1 MTTTRTSDTSA
12 STSSINN
19 TISNNNSAPQHELMS
34 QFRVEQGE
42 LVAAGYTMAEI
53 SQLLARPAFYVY
65 DRTIIGQQVAS
76 FRQHIP
82 NRIKLHYAVKANP
95 YWPVVQHLKPL
106 VDGFD
111 VASQKEMLLALQ
123 SGMPVADIS
132 FAGPGKG
139 DAELLSAIIAGVTLN
154 VESLGELQ
162 RICQLGAQTANT
174 PQVALRVN
182 PAFELK
188 ASGMKMAGGAKPF
201 GIDEELVLETL
212 AKIGDMPVKLRGF
225 HIFCGSQNLKAEA
238 LIEAHQHTFAL
249 AAKLVA
255 ACPYRPEMINL
266 GGGFGIPYFAGER
279 RLNLAPVGESLQSL
293 LQQYEQQLADIELVI
308 ELGRYLVAE
317 AGLYACQVVDKKQ
330 SRGTTYLVCNGG
342 LHHHL
347 ANSGNFG
354 QVIRKNYPVAIA
366 NRFSQ
371 SETEL
376 VTVVGPLCTPLD
388 ILADRMVLP
397 KAEVGDWVVVYQ
409 SGAYGPTA
417 SPQDFLGHPNVAEIL
432 L

>member
-1 MTTTRTSDTSA
+1 MSSNSA
-12 STSSINN
+12 NHTG
-19 TISNNNSAPQHELMS
+19 TNNNAPQHEQMS
-34 QFRVEQGE
+34 QFSTQNGQ
-42 LVAAGYTMAEI
+42 LLAAGFSMTEI
-53 SQLLARPAFYVY
+53 SQLLNRPAFYVY
-65 DRTIIGQQVAS
+65 DRSIINQQVAS
-76 FRQHIP
+76 FRRHIP
-82 NRIKLHYAVKANP
+82 SRIKLHYAVKANP
-95 YWPVVQHLKPL
+95 YWPVVEHLKPL

-111 VASQKEMLLALQ
+111 VASQKEMLLAIQ

-154 VESLGELQ
+154 VESLGELK
-162 RICQLGAQTANT
+162 RICALGAQTNKT

-201 GIDEELVLETL
+201 GIDEEQVLELL
-212 AKIGDMPVKLRGF
+212 ADIADMPVKLRGF

-279 RLNLAPVGESLQSL
+279 RLNLAPVGESLQDL
-293 LQQYEQQLADIELVI
+293 LQQYDNELAGIELVI

-317 AGLYACQVVDKKQ
+317 AGLYACQVVDKKH

-376 VTVVGPLCTPLD
+376 VTIVGPLCTPLD
-388 ILADRMVLP
+388 ILADRMNLP

>member
-1 MTTTRTSDTSA
+1 MSSTLNTETRPQ
-12 STSSINN
+12 
-19 TISNNNSAPQHELMS
+19 APQHELMS
-34 QFRVEQGE
+34 QFSCQGDH
-42 LVAAGYTMAEI
+42 LLLGGFSLYAISTMLGKAV
-53 SQLLARPAFYVY
+53 FYAY
-65 DRTIIGQQVAS
+65 DRQVINQQIQR
-76 FRQHIP
+76 FRAAIP

-95 YWPVVQHLKPL
+95 YWPVVQHMRPL

-111 VASQKEMLLALQ
+111 VASQKEMLLAIQ

-132 FAGPGKG
+132 FAGPGKT
-139 DAELLSAIIAGVTLN
+139 DTELAAAITAGVTLN
-154 VESLGELQ
+154 VESASELQ
-162 RICQLGAQTANT
+162 RICRLAELHKVT

-201 GIDEELVLETL
+201 GIDEEQVFELLTQ
-212 AKIGDMPVKLRGF
+212 IGAMPVKLRGF
-225 HIFCGSQNLKAEA
+225 HIFCGSQNLKTEA
-238 LIEAHQHTFAL
+238 LTEAHQLTFDL
-249 AAKLVA
+249 AAKLVT
-255 ACPYRPEMINL
+255 ACPYRPDLINL
-266 GGGFGIPYFAGER
+266 GGGFGIPYFPGEK
-279 RLNLAPVGESLQSL
+279 RLDIQPIGLSLTQL
-293 LQQYEQQLADIELVI
+293 LQQHEQALAGIELVI

-317 AGLYACQVVDKKQ
+317 AGVYACQVVDKKV

-354 QVIRKNYPVAIA
+354 QVIRKNYPVAIGNKMQQA
-366 NRFSQ
+366 D
-371 SETEL
+371 TEL

-388 ILADRMVLP
+388 ILADKVSLP
-397 KAEVGDWVVVYQ
+397 VAEVGDWVVVYQ

-417 SPQDFLGHPNVAEIL
+417 SPQDFLGHPAVVEIL

>member
-1 MTTTRTSDTSA
+1 MSSSLNTETRPQ
-12 STSSINN
+12 
-19 TISNNNSAPQHELMS
+19 APQHELMS
-34 QFRVEQGE
+34 QFSCQGDE
-42 LVAAGYTMAEI
+42 LLLGGFSLNAISTM
-53 SQLLARPAFYVY
+53 LGKTVFYAY
-65 DRTIIGQQVAS
+65 DRQIINQQIQR
-76 FRQHIP
+76 FRAAIP
-82 NRIKLHYAVKANP
+82 GRIKLHYAVKANP
-95 YWPVVQHLKPL
+95 YWPVVQHMRPL

-132 FAGPGKG
+132 FAGPGKT
-139 DAELLSAIIAGVTLN
+139 DTELAAAITAGVTLN
-154 VESLGELQ
+154 VESASELQ
-162 RICQLGAQTANT
+162 RICQLGKQHKVT

-201 GIDEELVLETL
+201 GIDEEQVFELLTQI
-212 AKIGDMPVKLRGF
+212 AAMPVKLRGF
-225 HIFCGSQNLKAEA
+225 HIFCGSQNLKTEA
-238 LIEAHQHTFAL
+238 LTEAHQLTFDL

-255 ACPYRPEMINL
+255 ACPYRPDLINL
-266 GGGFGIPYFAGER
+266 GGGFGIPYFPGEK
-279 RLNLAPVGESLQSL
+279 RLDLQPIGLSLKHL
-293 LQQYEQQLADIELVI
+293 LQQYEHALAGIELVI

-317 AGLYACQVVDKKQ
+317 AGVYACQVVDKKV

-354 QVIRKNYPVAIA
+354 QVIRKNYPVAIGNKMQQA
-366 NRFSQ
+366 AA
-371 SETEL
+371 EP

-388 ILADRMVLP
+388 ILADKVSLP
-397 KAEVGDWVVVYQ
+397 QADIGDWVVVYQ

-417 SPQDFLGHPNVAEIL
+417 SPQDFLGHAAVAEIL

>member
-1 MTTTRTSDTSA
+1 M
-12 STSSINN
+12 SS
-19 TISNNNSAPQHELMS
+19 NSAPQHEQMS
-34 QFRVEQGE
+34 QFKTAQGQ
-42 LVAAGYTMAEI
+42 LVAAGLNMTEI

-65 DRTIIGQQVAS
+65 ERAIIDRQVAN
-76 FRQHIP
+76 FRQYIP
-82 NRIKLHYAVKANP
+82 ARIKLHYAVKANP

-154 VESLGELQ
+154 VESLGELK
-162 RICQLGAQTANT
+162 RVCQLGSQTSKT

-182 PAFELK
+182 PGFELK
-188 ASGMKMAGGAKPF
+188 SSGMKMAGGAKPF
-201 GIDEELVLETL
+201 GIDEELVLQTL
-212 AKIGDMPVKLRGF
+212 ANIADMPVKLRGF
-225 HIFCGSQNLKAEA
+225 HIYCGSQNLKPES

-255 ACPYRPEMINL
+255 ACPYRPDMINL

-279 RLNLAPVGESLQSL
+279 RLNLAPVGESLQGL
-293 LQQYEQQLADIELVI
+293 LQQYDNELAGIELVI

-354 QVIRKNYPVAIA
+354 QVIRKNYPVTIA
-366 NRFSQ
+366 NRINQ
-371 SETEL
+371 EATEL
-376 VTVVGPLCTPLD
+376 VTIVGPLCTPLD
-388 ILADRMVLP
+388 ILADRMTLP
-397 KAEVGDWVVVYQ
+397 TADVGDWVVVYQ